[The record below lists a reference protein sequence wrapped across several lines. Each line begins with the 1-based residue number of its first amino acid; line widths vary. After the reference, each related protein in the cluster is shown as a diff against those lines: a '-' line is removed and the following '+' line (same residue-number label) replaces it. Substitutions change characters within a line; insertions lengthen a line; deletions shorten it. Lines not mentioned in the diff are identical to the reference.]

1 MLMDWNW
8 LLRMQNSYPY
18 TTFDKNS
25 VMRWQLKIY
34 KGENDA

>member
-25 VMRWQLKIY
+25 AREGIRIY
-34 KGENDA
+34 RSV